1 MGDHGDDTGPTE
13 GMERKAL
20 IDAIRSKGS
29 LLCVG
34 LDTEPHLVPEHF
46 RQESHPVRAF
56 NEAIVEVTHDLA
68 VAYKLNL
75 AFYEAQG
82 DQGWLD
88 LEATIAYIRSK
99 GDVMIIADAKRG
111 DIGNTARMYAEAFFD
126 RLGVDAITLSPYMGK
141 DSVMPFLGRPGKWAI
156 VLGATSNKGAEDLQ
170 FLRME
175 GGATLYETVI
185 ERTASWGSP
194 DELMFVVGA
203 TRPDVLAK
211 VREQVPEHFLLVPG
225 VGAQG
230 ADLRSVLDAGL
241 TRDGGLL
248 INSSRAILYA
258 GTGQDAIPA
267 ARREAQAMVQVMQ
280 DQLSARI

>member
-1 MGDHGDDTGPTE
+1 MD
-13 GMERKAL
+13 RKAL
-20 IDAIRSKGS
+20 IGTIRRKRSV
-29 LLCVG
+29 LCVG
-34 LDTEPHLVPEHF
+34 LDTEVHLVPEHF
-46 RQESHPVRAF
+46 QQESHPVRAY

-88 LEATIAYIRSK
+88 LEATIAFIRSK

-111 DIGNTARMYAEAFFD
+111 DIGNTARKYAEAFFD
-126 RLGVDAITLSPYMGK
+126 KLGVDAITLSPYMGR
-141 DSVMPFLGRPGKWAI
+141 DSVMPFLGREGKWAI
-156 VLGATSNKGAEDLQ
+156 VLGVTSNKGAEDLQ

-185 ERTASWGSP
+185 ERTAAWGSS

-203 TRPDVLAK
+203 TRPGILAE
-211 VREQVPEHFLLVPG
+211 VRKMVPEHFLLVPG

-230 ADLRSVLDAGL
+230 ADLRSVLEAGV
-241 TRDGGLL
+241 TAEGGVL
-248 INSSRAILYA
+248 INSSRGILYA
-258 GTGQDAIPA
+258 GSGQEAIPA
-267 ARREAQAMVQVMQ
+267 ARGEAERMVRIMREV
-280 DQLSARI
+280 LRP